1 MNLTAEVVEET
12 LSLMLLHTILLVLT
26 PLYGATTLHLA
37 PLKPWRRREDIM
49 VKFSLVKDHE
59 RGERSRGAL
68 IGIFVE
74 RCLNL

>member
-1 MNLTAEVVEET
+1 
-12 LSLMLLHTILLVLT
+12 
-26 PLYGATTLHLA
+26 
-37 PLKPWRRREDIM
+37 M
-49 VKFSLVKDHE
+49 VKFSLVKDDE

>member
-1 MNLTAEVVEET
+1 
-12 LSLMLLHTILLVLT
+12 
-26 PLYGATTLHLA
+26 
-37 PLKPWRRREDIM
+37 
-49 VKFSLVKDHE
+49 LVKDHE